1 MLMPC
6 CMQESILLHI
16 WRHNRPKFTVLL
28 DFLLSLQIPKL
39 NLTGYVLHVGSYSCE
54 NVGLTKELGNV
65 LFGSMDSSCESLC
78 PYSPRTSIST
88 ITSPIAYRFIRRVIS
103 PEDARL
109 PFGIHI
115 VQLQFTFYYN
125 LCLSNLFN

>member
-1 MLMPC
+1 MPW

-65 LFGSMDSSCESLC
+65 LFG
-78 PYSPRTSIST
+78 
-88 ITSPIAYRFIRRVIS
+88 
-103 PEDARL
+103 
-109 PFGIHI
+109 
-115 VQLQFTFYYN
+115 
-125 LCLSNLFN
+125 